1 MCCTEDSFGIRNMCT
16 IWTWLLSPNHF
27 FSNCHFRQGMD
38 NQGSKRESDKSQ
50 LKIDFSNSQ
59 NNKQQQ
65 ESVFHNKAQGGR
77 MRDLEPQ
84 TKGKPC
90 TRVISHLTRLSVKKV
105 SNSAFVSC

>member
-1 MCCTEDSFGIRNMCT
+1 
-16 IWTWLLSPNHF
+16 
-27 FSNCHFRQGMD
+27 MD
-38 NQGSKRESDKSQ
+38 NQGSKGESDKSQ

-59 NNKQQQ
+59 NDKQQQ

-84 TKGKPC
+84 TKGKLC